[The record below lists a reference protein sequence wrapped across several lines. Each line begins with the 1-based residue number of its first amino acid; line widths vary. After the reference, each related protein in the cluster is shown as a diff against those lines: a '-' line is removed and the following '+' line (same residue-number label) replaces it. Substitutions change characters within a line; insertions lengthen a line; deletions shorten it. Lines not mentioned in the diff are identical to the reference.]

1 MIKVESSVS
10 IELRFWWVKIFV
22 VLIVPS
28 LESKRSKARPSM
40 RTAISFS
47 NWSSVRVK
55 PAGSELMT
63 PQDRRLQLHYWKSSY
78 SSDYSVLDCS
88 TQLCVPTVKRCGIYH
103 REIGTINLKT
113 KWIVALKLR
122 LPLFWIWTVL
132 VLASTKRLLI
142 AVSIPIVAFY
152 SFGADFQWQHSVI
165 VLILNLTLK
174 SAYPK
179 LVWNEVE
186 K

>member
-1 MIKVESSVS
+1 M
-10 IELRFWWVKIFV
+10 
-22 VLIVPS
+22 
-28 LESKRSKARPSM
+28 SKRSKARPSTW
-40 RTAISFS
+40 TAISFS

-78 SSDYSVLDCS
+78 SSDYSALDCS
-88 TQLCVPTVKRCGIYH
+88 TKLCVPTVKRCGIYH
-103 REIGTINLKT
+103 REIGTINLET

-122 LPLFWIWTVL
+122 LPLFWTVL
-132 VLASTKRLLI
+132 VLAVLSD
-142 AVSIPIVAFY
+142 SISSISLVAFY
-152 SFGADFQWQHSVI
+152 SFGADFQWQPSVI